1 MGISSGAAASPRTPD
16 GMQAVGPGQMPDRVG
31 QGPILSR
38 MNIKRIAIATFLL
51 SLLAACGNKG
61 PLVMPAACGNKGPLV
76 MPDAKPA
83 EQPASETPAAQP
95 AAEPA
100 TTESGTPAR

>member
-1 MGISSGAAASPRTPD
+1 MKRRRGYTAAMT
-16 GMQAVGPGQMPDRVG
+16 
-31 QGPILSR
+31 
-38 MNIKRIAIATFLL
+38 KRLVLL
-51 SLLAACGNKG
+51 SLVSSL
-61 PLVMPAACGNKGPLV
+61 LAACGNKGPLV

>member
-1 MGISSGAAASPRTPD
+1 MTKRLAFAS
-16 GMQAVGPGQMPDRVG
+16 
-31 QGPILSR
+31 
-38 MNIKRIAIATFLL
+38 FLL
-51 SLLAACGNKG
+51 CVLAG
-61 PLVMPAACGNKGPLV
+61 CGNKGPLV